1 MEQIKGFSTVVAFQI
16 MDIKRFNYLDWNSLF
31 TFLKRNSDRLVTK
44 RKINSIF
51 RRLDFDADTKIAF

>member
-1 MEQIKGFSTVVAFQI
+1 MEQIKGFSTVLAFQI

-31 TFLKRNSDRLVTK
+31 TFLKRNCDRQVTK